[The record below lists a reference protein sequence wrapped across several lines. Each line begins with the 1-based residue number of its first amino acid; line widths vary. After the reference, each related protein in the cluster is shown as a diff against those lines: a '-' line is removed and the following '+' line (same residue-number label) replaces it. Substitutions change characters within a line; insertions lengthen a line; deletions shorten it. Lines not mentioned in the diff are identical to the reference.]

1 MNILLTQFYLKQI
14 NTGLEINATYLRLQ
28 TKSLG
33 AQMETRVQNA
43 PTQLDMLSH
52 FARTHY
58 TTHTHTHH
66 LRVLA
71 VNSLATP
78 QRAEAGAYVSVM
90 VFLVS
95 PAT

>member
-1 MNILLTQFYLKQI
+1 
-14 NTGLEINATYLRLQ
+14 
-28 TKSLG
+28 
-33 AQMETRVQNA
+33 METRVRNA

-52 FARTHY
+52 FVCTQRN
-58 TTHTHTHH
+58 THTHH

-71 VNSLATP
+71 ANSLATP

>member
-1 MNILLTQFYLKQI
+1 MNIRLKSFYLKQI
-14 NTGLEINATYLRLQ
+14 SAGLEINATYLRLQ

-33 AQMETRVQNA
+33 AQMETRVPNA

-52 FARTHY
+52 FECTHARTY
-58 TTHTHTHH
+58 THH

>member
-1 MNILLTQFYLKQI
+1 MNILLKQFYFKQI
-14 NTGLEINATYLRLQ
+14 NAGLEINATYLGLQ

-33 AQMETRVQNA
+33 AQMEYSCTKCPHTIGHALTFCVH
-43 PTQLDMLSH
+43 TLHD
-52 FARTHY
+52 
-58 TTHTHTHH
+58 THTHH